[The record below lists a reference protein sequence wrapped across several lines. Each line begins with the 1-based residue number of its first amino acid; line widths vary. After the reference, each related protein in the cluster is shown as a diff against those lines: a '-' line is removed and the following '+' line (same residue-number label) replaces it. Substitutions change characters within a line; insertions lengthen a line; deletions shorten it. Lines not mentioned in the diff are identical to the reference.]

1 MGAGTGATVGK
12 LLGPF
17 GAMRGGVGI
26 ASMSGAGITM
36 SAVVVVNAVGDV
48 LDPDTGFVLA
58 GARLD
63 PSSAEPASAV
73 GVLLAQAAGGLP
85 AGSPTPPWPPD
96 RRSPGA
102 NTTIGVVVTDAK
114 LTKAQANRLA
124 SVAHD
129 GLAWTIRPVHTPLD
143 GDTLFVAGTGT
154 ADGPPADMLILSM
167 LAAEVTAAAVV
178 DAIRCAEGLRTEA
191 LLAPLRRRP
200 RLTARIGSRFGPSD
214 RPFRLPMD
222 GRPS

>member
-1 MGAGTGATVGK
+1 MGAGAGATVGK

-73 GVLLAQAAGGLP
+73 GVLLALVAGGLP
-85 AGSPTPPWPPD
+85 AGSPIPPWPPG
-96 RRSPGA
+96 SPGA

-114 LTKAQANRLA
+114 LTKAQASRLA

-178 DAIRCAEGLRTEA
+178 DAIRCAVGLRTEA
-191 LLAPLRRRP
+191 LWLPCA
-200 RLTARIGSRFGPSD
+200 AD
-214 RPFRLPMD
+214 RA
-222 GRPS
+222 